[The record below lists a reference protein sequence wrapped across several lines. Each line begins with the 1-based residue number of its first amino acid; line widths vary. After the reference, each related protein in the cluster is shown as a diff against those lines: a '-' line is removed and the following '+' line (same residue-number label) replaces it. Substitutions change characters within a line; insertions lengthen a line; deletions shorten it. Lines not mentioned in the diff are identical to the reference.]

1 MDPTL
6 KAVLPILL
14 FIPAI
19 VIINWLLQKKLIY
32 SVKQA
37 LYFGTLVAVLIGLA
51 SGIYVFGL
59 TENALL
65 FGGVLAPLWV
75 TVFVI
80 NASKI

>member
-1 MDPTL
+1 MDPST

-19 VIINWLLQKKLIY
+19 VVINWLLQKKLIY

-37 LYFGTLVAVLIGLA
+37 LYFGIPVAVLIGLS
-51 SGIYVFGL
+51 SGFYVFGL

-65 FGGVLAPLWV
+65 FGAALAPLWV

-80 NASKI
+80 NASR